1 MHSRIVYSE
10 YCVLVPVLLEVLQ
23 YEVLGVQVQYSCL
36 QDPNIHLKDIRAFLI
51 SFCIFI
57 YIKKIVFVNV
67 FPIYVPYEKQPYQKQ
82 K

>member
-1 MHSRIVYSE
+1 MIHFT
-10 YCVLVPVLLEVLQ
+10 VLLDQVLF
-23 YEVLGVQVQYSCL
+23 YGVEGPPL
-36 QDPNIHLKDIRAFLI
+36 RAFLI
-51 SFCIFI
+51 SFFIFI

>member
-1 MHSRIVYSE
+1 MQSVVEVSE
-10 YCVLVPVLLEVLQ
+10 GLGAVEKLGSWLV
-23 YEVLGVQVQYSCL
+23 
-36 QDPNIHLKDIRAFLI
+36 RAFLI